1 MRETALAT
9 RLSGG
14 SARACARKAARRQ
27 KRPESK
33 KANTRQKAGRQAEK
47 QAGRQALNF
56 MGSTEIDEKL
66 RNSWGGLVWP

>member
-14 SARACARKAARRQ
+14 SARACDRKAARRQ